1 MLKVIGIRPDG
12 TEFYCFHFVG
22 SEQMAVIRALS
33 DCVRFGV
40 EIYGVRTEAVT

>member
-22 SEQMAVIRALS
+22 CEMAAVIRALS
-33 DCVRFGV
+33 DCARFGV
-40 EIYGVRTEAVT
+40 EVYDVRAVPA